1 MRYALFFSL
10 LLFAASAHAQF
21 GARPS
26 ADRNATNPQGF
37 PTTTTAPSIL
47 SREDK
52 PSPSSGFESVT
63 PTPYPGLEPSQ
74 PVPVVNGVSAILPR
88 YRLGLTMMT
97 GAGYGFG
104 QGYGLGG
111 FSRVG
116 YTFPFGLYLGMTGL
130 LSVGTDFTSGM
141 PMITNS
147 TPALLSNNALG
158 AELGFE
164 IPVKISG
171 GQFVSRPYA
180 SAGFLWSNLIWNP
193 GQFDFGADL
202 YPQSPRFSFNNFA
215 MPFGMNAVF
224 YSVGNVFYYQ
234 IPELFILRNLIIGI
248 DLRHAFV
255 AERNGFFAVPMIGVY
270 F

>member
-10 LLFAASAHAQF
+10 LLFATSAYAQL

-26 ADRNATNPQGF
+26 ADKNATNPQGF

-47 SREDK
+47 SRDDK
-52 PSPSSGFESVT
+52 PSPSEGFESVR
-63 PTPYPGLEPSQ
+63 PTPYPGLETSQ
-74 PVPVVNGVSAILPR
+74 PVPMVNGYSPLVPGKR
-88 YRLGLTMMT
+88 FGVTMMT

-111 FSRVG
+111 SSRVG
-116 YTFPFGLYLGMTGL
+116 YTFPFGLYLGLTGL
-130 LSVGTDFTSGM
+130 LSVGTDFTGT

-147 TPALLSNNALG
+147 NSAWLNNNSLG

-164 IPVKISG
+164 IPVKIFG

-180 SAGFLWSNLIWNP
+180 GAGFLWSNLNFFGIP
-193 GQFDFGADL
+193 QTDFGSVVS
-202 YPQSPRFSFNNFA
+202 QSPRFSFNNA
-215 MPFGMNAVF
+215 PDFGMNAIF

-234 IPELFILRNLIIGI
+234 IPQLFILRNLIVGI